1 MSCFLSFFEVYYSSS
16 TFILGGILA
25 TRLITGKPV
34 IVSGDI
40 KLKSALY
47 TNAEVSLK
55 RVMQTLCKSVEVVVD
70 RDAAIFEAEA
80 SYSPGLKAQLKD
92 RLAGT
97 EMIVSNEITVK
108 PA

>member
-1 MSCFLSFFEVYYSSS
+1 M
-16 TFILGGILA
+16 A
-25 TRLITGKPV
+25 TRLIKGSPV
-34 IVSGDI
+34 IVSGDV

-47 TNAEVSLK
+47 TNAEVALK
-55 RVMQTLCKSVEVVVD
+55 HVMQPLCKSVEVVVD
-70 RDAAIFEAEA
+70 RDTAIFEAEA
-80 SYSPGLKAQLKD
+80 SYSPSLKTQLKD